1 MDMKAQKIRKHL
13 PRHRQLRA
21 LRVRNPTL
29 VKYEEA
35 VVAFEKYARRR
46 RMVLNNLS
54 KTDKALAEYCVD
66 LYEDGEPY
74 NMASYALFGF
84 LVLRVDS
91 DVPEK
96 SLLPRTRMA
105 LKGWTS
111 VSPLSS
117 RTGADATLWYLF
129 ADIIS
134 EASAPAAAALLLQL
148 DTYARPSEIL
158 GLTLADVIQP
168 SSKQCKYWG
177 VIFGNSEA
185 GSITKTGTQDDTV
198 LLDSIDR
205 SYAPQVLKMVA
216 SRCTSPSSQ
225 LFPGVN
231 LDLYERHFRNTKSQ
245 LKLGKFELTPHS
257 VRHSGPSL
265 DSLSKARDPSAIQSR
280 GRWRT
285 QKSILRYQKP
295 GQMLAKM
302 AKVPQ
307 TVWDDASAALPR
319 VLQKLTHFYGDP
331 HH

>member
-1 MDMKAQKIRKHL
+1 MDLRAQKIRKKL

-35 VVAFEKYARRR
+35 VVSFEKYARRR
-46 RMVLNNLS
+46 RMVLSSPS
-54 KTDKALAEYCVD
+54 KTDVALAEYCVD

-84 LVLRVDS
+84 IVLRVDS

-96 SLLPRTRMA
+96 SLFARARMS
-105 LKGWTS
+105 LKGWS
-111 VSPLSS
+111 SASPLSS

-134 EASAPAAAALLLQL
+134 ETSPHAAAALLLQL

-158 GLTLADVIQP
+158 GLTLADVIKP

-177 VIFGNSEA
+177 LIFGNSEM
-185 GSITKTGTQDDTV
+185 GSVTKTGTQDDTV

-205 SYAPQVLKMVA
+205 TYAPQVLKWVA
-216 SRCTSPSSQ
+216 SRCSSPSSL
-225 LFPGVN
+225 LFPGVA
-231 LDLYERHFRNTKSQ
+231 LDTYERLFRNAKCR
-245 LKLGKFELTPHS
+245 LNLGKFELTPHS

-265 DSLSKARDPSAIQSR
+265 DSLSKSRDPSAIQSR

-302 AKVPQ
+302 AKVPK
-307 TVWDDASAALPR
+307 TVWDSAATALPR
-319 VLQKLTHFYGDP
+319 VLQKLKNSYGDP
-331 HH
+331 HL